1 VGQNVTNKSG
11 YQKEQNHQTLFKSSL
26 NALVILK
33 IFQAHP
39 THLFLLINLR
49 ERLYEVEISI
59 QNSTAQ
65 IVKSGDKA

>member
-1 VGQNVTNKSG
+1 
-11 YQKEQNHQTLFKSSL
+11 
-26 NALVILK
+26 
-33 IFQAHP
+33 
-39 THLFLLINLR
+39 LINLR